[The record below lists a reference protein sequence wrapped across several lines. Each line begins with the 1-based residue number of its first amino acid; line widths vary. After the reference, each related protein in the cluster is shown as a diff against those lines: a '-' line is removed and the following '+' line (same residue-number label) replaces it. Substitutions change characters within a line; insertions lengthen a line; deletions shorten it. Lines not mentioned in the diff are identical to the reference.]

1 MYKTFP
7 SLLFVCLFL
16 ILCLWHLCI
25 LHTHH
30 ISVPTSPF
38 QELLLIVCGSWL
50 HTDNETLEHPLAS
63 NILVFSN
70 FIFGL
75 RLECQCVLMYTVFY
89 GLKHWEERCLR
100 TIKDSWLAQRSL
112 GQFEGI
118 KTFLSQTGFELLNL
132 RGHDVRGWELLSWML
147 CRRNQEIRWIKS
159 SVNIHVRN
167 VHTGREFLNMF
178 EPNWW
183 HCWGARSPMIQGM
196 TVVQFLLCNLSWGDV
211 RRMTW
216 MLERAR
222 QILDCREVT
231 MCFLEPGHALEG
243 GVWKE
248 ALQGCVSLDAQG

>member
-1 MYKTFP
+1 MESILIIQLFNPVCLQYYRSTHNQCEMMYKTFP

-89 GLKHWEERCLR
+89 GLKHWEERCLM
-100 TIKDSWLAQRSL
+100 TIKDSWLAHWANLKESKHFYPKL
-112 GQFEGI
+112 D
-118 KTFLSQTGFELLNL
+118 LNY
-132 RGHDVRGWELLSWML
+132 
-147 CRRNQEIRWIKS
+147 WIW
-159 SVNIHVRN
+159 
-167 VHTGREFLNMF
+167 GDMM
-178 EPNWW
+178 
-183 HCWGARSPMIQGM
+183 WGAGS
-196 TVVQFLLCNLSWGDV
+196 
-211 RRMTW
+211 
-216 MLERAR
+216 
-222 QILDCREVT
+222 
-231 MCFLEPGHALEG
+231 CFLGCYVGETRRSG
-243 GVWKE
+243 G
-248 ALQGCVSLDAQG
+248 